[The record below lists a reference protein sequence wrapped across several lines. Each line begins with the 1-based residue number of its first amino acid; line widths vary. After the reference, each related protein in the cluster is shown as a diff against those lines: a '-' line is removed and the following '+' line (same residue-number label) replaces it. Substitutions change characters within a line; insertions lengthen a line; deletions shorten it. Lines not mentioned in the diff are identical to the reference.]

1 MSNPPLIEV
10 TNLSLKINNVDI
22 LSSITIASTDP
33 GVTMVMGPNGAGKS
47 LLLRC
52 LHGLTIP
59 TGGSIKIFG
68 NTILGTSTDQAMVFQ
83 KPVLL
88 KRSVIENLKFARPTK
103 TQWGAID
110 NALSLARLQDKQ
122 HLPAK
127 LLSGG
132 EQQRLALSRA
142 LLRKPKLLVL
152 DEPTA
157 SLDPASVQII
167 EQVIQDFTRQGGKVI
182 FVSHDIGQA
191 KRLGSEIVF
200 LHKGKV
206 LEHSVASDFLNNP
219 VSDEARAYLNGHI
232 IN

>member
-1 MSNPPLIEV
+1 MSNTPLIEV
-10 TNLSLKINNVDI
+10 TNLSLKLNNADI

-47 LLLRC
+47 LFLRC
-52 LHGLTIP
+52 LHGLTTP

-68 NTILGTSTDQAMVFQ
+68 NTILGTSADQAMVFQ

-88 KRSVIENLKFARPTK
+88 RRSVIENLKFAGPTK
-103 TQWGAID
+103 TQRKSID
-110 NALSLARLQDKQ
+110 NALSLARLQGKK
-122 HLPAK
+122 HFPAK

-142 LLRKPKLLVL
+142 LLREPKLLVL

-232 IN
+232 II

>member
-1 MSNPPLIEV
+1 MSNTPLLEV
-10 TNLSLKINNVDI
+10 TNLSLKLNNADI

-47 LLLRC
+47 LFLRC
-52 LHGLTIP
+52 LHGLTTP

-68 NTILGTSTDQAMVFQ
+68 NTILGTSADQAMVFQ

-88 KRSVIENLKFARPTK
+88 KRSVIENLKFAGPTK
-103 TQWGAID
+103 TQRKSID

-122 HLPAK
+122 HFPAK

-142 LLRKPKLLVL
+142 LLREPKLLVL

-206 LEHSVASDFLNNP
+206 LEHGVASDFLNNP

-232 IN
+232 II